1 MSRFNWLKRM
11 VDPATRHPAQVAP
24 SAPPEEKAPE
34 HSPSCAKP
42 AIVQEDKMERLGKL
56 TPREREL
63 CLLLVEGYTLKESA
77 VRLNVKYSTV
87 NTHMNGVYRKLG
99 VNSRAELI
107 IHYRDLAGASLT
119 RGSAEG

>member
-1 MSRFNWLKRM
+1 MSRFNWLRRM
-11 VDPATRHPAQVAP
+11 VDPAMRKPAQAAP
-24 SAPPEEKAPE
+24 SATPEEKTVD
-34 HSPSCAKP
+34 PSSFSAKP
-42 AIVQEDKMERLGKL
+42 AIVQEDRLERLDKL

-77 VRLNVKYSTV
+77 VQLKVKYSTV

-107 IHYRDLAGASLT
+107 INYRQLAGVNCS